1 MSDFTLWL
9 ESELK
14 RRGLSHNEL
23 ARLSGLS
30 QTGISNVIAG
40 NRKPGAIFCRKVA
53 IALELP
59 PVNLL
64 ALAGILPDSTPPAA
78 SPLAPSIEDNP
89 QLKEI
94 IDVVKS
100 LPPAKREQ
108 ALNFLKFL
116 AQR

>member
-1 MSDFTLWL
+1 MSDFTLWF

-14 RRGLSHNEL
+14 RRGLTHNEI
-23 ARLSGLS
+23 ARQAGLS
-30 QTGISNVIAG
+30 QTAVSNVIAG
-40 NRKPGAIFCRKVA
+40 SRKPGAAFCVKVA
-53 IALELP
+53 AAFELP

-78 SPLAPSIEDNP
+78 SPPVASIDIP
-89 QLKEI
+89 LLQEI
-94 IDVVKS
+94 IDIAAQ

-116 AQR
+116 SQE